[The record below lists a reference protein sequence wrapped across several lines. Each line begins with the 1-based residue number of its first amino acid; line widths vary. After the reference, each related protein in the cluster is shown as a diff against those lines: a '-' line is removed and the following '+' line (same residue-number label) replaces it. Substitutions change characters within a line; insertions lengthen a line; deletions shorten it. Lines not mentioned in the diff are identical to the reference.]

1 MRHSLCFILFCAVL
15 ALTVACTKPDRSEE
29 ADRLC
34 EELMEMGVEN
44 PEGAVERVDSAQQ
57 AGVFTRYVPTPLK
70 PSSMRMQDADGW
82 RPITL

>member
-15 ALTVACTKPDRSEE
+15 ALTAACTKPDRSEE

-44 PEGAVERVDSAQQ
+44 PEGAVERVDSDSKQ
-57 AGVFTRYVPTPLK
+57 AFSRRYVPTPLK
-70 PSSMRMQDADGW
+70 PSSMRMRDADGW